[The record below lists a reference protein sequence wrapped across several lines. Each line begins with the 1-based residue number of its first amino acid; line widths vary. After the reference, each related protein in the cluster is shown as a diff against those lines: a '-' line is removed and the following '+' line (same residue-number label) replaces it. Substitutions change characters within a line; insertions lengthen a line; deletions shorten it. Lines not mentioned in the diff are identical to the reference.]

1 MIAITISPGVAA
13 ARHRAE
19 RSTQPVRFNAN
30 IQGARGL
37 LAFMVFIF
45 HVGCSGLPS
54 FAVLG
59 VNGSVIAP
67 VLCLQYAVEIFFCI
81 SGTIVVGALQRARTP
96 TQFLTDRAIRIIPVL
111 WLTLA
116 VVVPLG
122 IATHQAQYASW
133 SLRDLAWIIPANLI
147 LLPGAFKLPLLHM
160 AAWSLSYEMLFYIVA
175 VTVWWAA
182 PRSKL
187 VRTII
192 LCVAIGLVAWQ
203 PRAVFFAVGV
213 LVARTDISR
222 HPALA
227 RMVRWPAVWLVAFF
241 ACWYGATSG
250 GADGGAGSLGAWL
263 ADGRIGFAALGV
275 SAAILAWAG
284 IVAGHGLLCRLLRTR
299 PAQWLGS
306 VSYSFYLWH
315 LIVLAIVKRLIVA
328 SGATSIVGE
337 WSQLM
342 LLAIALPASL
352 LIAHVSAAMIER
364 TFPVWWKATAGLPS
378 KAITSARPA

>member
-1 MIAITISPGVAA
+1 MTGMTIPAAVAA
-13 ARHRAE
+13 PMGRTE
-19 RSTQPVRFNAN
+19 RSAAPTRFNAN

-37 LAFMVFIF
+37 LALMVFIF
-45 HVGCSGLPS
+45 HIGCSGLPNFS
-54 FAVLG
+54 VFAA
-59 VNGSVIAP
+59 NGSVIAP

-81 SGTIVVGALQRARTP
+81 SGTIVVGALRRARTP
-96 TQFLTDRAIRIIPVL
+96 AQFLTDRAIRIIPVL

-122 IATHQAQYASW
+122 LATHQAQYATW

-175 VTVWWAA
+175 VTMWWAA
-182 PRSKL
+182 PKSRL
-187 VRTII
+187 VRTIV
-192 LCVAIGLVAWQ
+192 LCLAIGLIAWQ

-227 RMVRWPAVWLVAFF
+227 RLVRWPAVWLLAFF

-250 GADGGAGSLGAWL
+250 GADGGSGSLGAWL
-263 ADGRIGFAALGV
+263 LDGRIGLAALGV

-284 IVAGHGLLCRLLRTR
+284 IVAGHGSLCRLLRTK

-315 LIVLAIVKRLIVA
+315 LIVLAVLKRLIVA
-328 SGATSIVGE
+328 SGAVSIAGE

-352 LIAHVSAAMIER
+352 LIAQLSAATIER
-364 TFPVWWKATAGLPS
+364 SFPIWWKAVARLPN
-378 KAITSARPA
+378 KAIPGARLA